1 MDACNDVT
9 NEATTSEAPKFHKS
23 PVSLRQCKD
32 CGIQKPLDAFY
43 KNYKKCK
50 ECVNLKIEC
59 NVCKKINK

>member
-1 MDACNDVT
+1 MDAV
-9 NEATTSEAPKFHKS
+9 
-23 PVSLRQCKD
+23 LLCKE

-59 NVCKKINK
+59 NVCKKLINRNNFNKHF

>member
-1 MDACNDVT
+1 MDV
-9 NEATTSEAPKFHKS
+9 
-23 PVSLRQCKD
+23 CKD

-59 NVCKKINK
+59 NVCKKLINRNNFNKHFKKMHNIGEAKN